1 MHRDKHLIRKQAA
14 LVLCALFA
22 CMIVFMSTIVKA
34 ERSFLLH
41 PSFDA
46 LKEGDVL
53 LAPVGRRGAGVRMMF
68 SAPSQDPAGF
78 FTLSNHEMWQ
88 INEAAS
94 EVSLS
99 VVIPW

>member
-1 MHRDKHLIRKQAA
+1 MYRDKHLIRKQAA

-22 CMIVFMSTIVKA
+22 CMIVFMSTTVKA

-53 LAPVGRRGAGVRMMF
+53 LAPVGRRGAGLRMMF

>member
-22 CMIVFMSTIVKA
+22 CMIVFMSTTVKA

-53 LAPVGRRGAGVRMMF
+53 LAPVGRRGAGLRMMF
-68 SAPSQDPAGF
+68 SAPGQDPAGF

>member
-1 MHRDKHLIRKQAA
+1 MSAA
-14 LVLCALFA
+14 VN
-22 CMIVFMSTIVKA
+22 A
-34 ERSFLLH
+34 ESSFLLH
-41 PSFDA
+41 PNLDA

-53 LAPVGRRGAGVRMMF
+53 LAPIGRRGAGVRMSF
-68 SAPSQDPAGF
+68 DTPVQDPAGF

-94 EVSLS
+94 EVFLS